1 MTGQALGAKTRRRH
15 VLSGAAGLSSAA
27 GVSAFT
33 AACGAA
39 RTSQPAAGTPQ
50 PARVEFLGR
59 APGVYEQTFV
69 DLIRLFMQRHPH
81 VTISYAHESGNFD
94 EKYQTLIA
102 AGQQP
107 DVFFSSNAG
116 FKYYVARGVTVF
128 LDDLAKKDR
137 DFKETD
143 YEPYWM
149 ELVKYKGRLSAL
161 PYDPGAFV
169 NYINKN
175 HFQKAGIRAWD
186 TRNPVT
192 WEEVLEACK
201 RLVVGSGSDVTRWAI
216 DADFGRAWW
225 QIPRQWGVLDVYD
238 GDHHRLKLDDPQA
251 LQALQWLADLR
262 AKHRVAKP
270 AGPAGAPFT
279 FQAGNLSIQTQ
290 GVQVVGFGT
299 YRTLEDDW
307 DWVPLPVFQGKKR
320 VGMALASPTIMGA
333 ATKAKEASWALM
345 KFLAGPEAQAVCLER
360 GISQPMLK
368 AQRNH
373 PAFAKNKPPS
383 TPDVPLN
390 ETQYAVPPPMGPTYL
405 DVNALMGRVMD
416 PVYRGE
422 QTAAQAIQAAQPEF
436 KKILDDAKQRF
447 TV

>member
-1 MTGQALGAKTRRRH
+1 MGSVASRRSLGGGVAAFAAGAAGWALGA
-15 VLSGAAGLSSAA
+15 
-27 GVSAFT
+27 
-33 AACGAA
+33 CGTGGRDA
-39 RTSQPAAGTPQ
+39 PAA
-50 PARVEFLGR
+50 PAASLAPAQIEFLGR

-69 DLIRLFMQRHPH
+69 DLNRTFGQRHPH
-81 VTISYAHESGNFD
+81 LTVSYAHEAGNFD

-128 LDDLAKKDR
+128 LDDLARKDR
-137 DFKETD
+137 DFRESD

-149 ELVKYKGRLSAL
+149 ELVKYKKRLAAL

-169 NYINKN
+169 NYVNKN
-175 HFQKAGIRAWD
+175 HFQKAGLRSWD
-186 TRNPVT
+186 TRSPVT
-192 WEEVLEACK
+192 WEEVLEACR
-201 RLVVGSGSDVTRWAI
+201 RLVAGSGGDTTQWAI
-216 DADFGRAWW
+216 EADFGRAWW
-225 QIPRQWGVLDVYD
+225 QIPRQWGVLDVYE
-238 GDHHRLKLDDPQA
+238 GDDHKLKLDDPQA

-262 AKHRVAKP
+262 ARHRVAKP
-270 AGPAGAPFT
+270 AGAAGTPFT

-299 YRTLEDDW
+299 YRALEDDW
-307 DWVPLPVFQGKKR
+307 DWVPLPTFQGKKR

-333 ATKAKEASWALM
+333 TTRSKDASWALM
-345 KFLAGPEAQAVCLER
+345 KFLAGPDAQAIALER

-368 AQRNH
+368 AHRNH
-373 PAFAKNKPPS
+373 PAFARNKPPS

-405 DVNALMGRVMD
+405 EVNAVMSRVMD

-436 KKILDDAKQRF
+436 KKILEDARQRF
-447 TV
+447 PV